1 MEHAENFTFHMVH
14 PSTSGLGS
22 GMGKTP
28 KQTTQNTTNK
38 RLRPLDDDSDDGVNI
53 QKQQPF
59 PKYITIKNSNFEEEK
74 ITNLSP
80 FVIEKVVEGLIG
92 IAKNVKKTQRQQ
104 LIDRNIQK
112 KPNGTAITPNQ
123 ILQYKR
129 QSMST
134 PNT

>member
-1 MEHAENFTFHMVH
+1 MLPVCRGFATREWEKRILAIEE
-14 PSTSGLGS
+14 GS

-74 ITNLSP
+74 
-80 FVIEKVVEGLIG
+80 
-92 IAKNVKKTQRQQ
+92 
-104 LIDRNIQK
+104 
-112 KPNGTAITPNQ
+112 
-123 ILQYKR
+123 
-129 QSMST
+129 
-134 PNT
+134 